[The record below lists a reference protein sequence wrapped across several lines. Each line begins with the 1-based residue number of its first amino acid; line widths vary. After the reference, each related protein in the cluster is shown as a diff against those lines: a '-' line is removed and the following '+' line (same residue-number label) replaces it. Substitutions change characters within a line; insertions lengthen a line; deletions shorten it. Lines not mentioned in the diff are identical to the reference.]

1 MHDVQVELA
10 SRQERETV
18 HLEKIA
24 SLKEELQRHAESADA
39 LSRKHDTREADLKAS
54 LTRCEKRENTT
65 QRKLEES
72 NQAVEVLRVKLDQ
85 MSTIT
90 EKASPSDAEIEKIAT
105 LEARLEE
112 QQSSVAAW
120 IERSNTIAVRYS
132 EGKLVRRLHFFYPCN
147 RRLSSC

>member
-1 MHDVQVELA
+1 MHGIQVDLA
-10 SRQERETV
+10 SCQERETA
-18 HLEKIA
+18 HLDKIA

-54 LTRCEKRENTT
+54 LTRCEKRANTT
-65 QRKLEES
+65 QHKLEES

-105 LEARLEE
+105 LEARLAE
-112 QQSSVAAW
+112 QQSSIAAW
-120 IERSNTIAVRYS
+120 IERSNTIAARYS
-132 EGKLVRRLHFFYPCN
+132 EGKLVRCLQFFIPVTDI
-147 RRLSSC
+147 